1 MAGSYFLIC
10 TAAENGTIT
19 NRLETITVLHMNSA
33 VFLDKTVCST
43 VDMYLP
49 KVCDP
54 ATKLHDVIFLKNT
67 VFSRIIRS
75 ILSAS

>member
-10 TAAENGTIT
+10 TEAENGTIT
-19 NRLETITVLHMNSA
+19 NRLETITVLPMNSA
-33 VFLDKTVCST
+33 VSLDTTVCS
-43 VDMYLP
+43 VIYMYVL

-54 ATKLHDVIFLKNT
+54 ATKLRDVIFLKNT